1 MRGDILKYDA
11 WYDTDRGGWIGNAE
25 YRLAL
30 RRLAPQP
37 GECLL
42 DVGCGTG
49 WFTRKLARLP
59 DVAVTAVDIDQECL
73 TFARTKDPL
82 STYLQADA
90 RQLPFQDR
98 QFDLVFSMTAL
109 CFIEPWQQAL
119 TEIVRV
125 TRRRFVIGLLNRHSL
140 LWKNKGQHGGSGA
153 YKGAYWHTAHEIRSA
168 MAHIPVNDVRIDYAI
183 FLPGGS
189 ILSRLAENLL
199 PSQTPLGSVLLVSGK
214 HQ

>member
-1 MRGDILKYDA
+1 MKANEYDA
-11 WYDTDRGGWIGNAE
+11 WYDTDRGGWIGETE

-37 GECLL
+37 GERLL

-49 WFTRKLARLP
+49 WFTRKFARLP
-59 DVAVTAVDIDQECL
+59 GAAVTGVDIDQDAL

-82 STYLQADA
+82 STYLTADA
-90 RQLPFQDR
+90 RQLAFQDR

-125 TRRRFVIGLLNRHSL
+125 TRQRFVIGLLNRHSL
-140 LWKNKGQHGGSGA
+140 LWKDKGQHGGTGA
-153 YKGAYWHTAHEIRSA
+153 YKSAHWHTAHEIRSA
-168 MAHIPVNDVRIDYAI
+168 MAHMPVNHVRIDYAI

-214 HQ
+214 CQ